1 MNNFLPLEIEAKFL
15 NINKDEIRK
24 KLTEVGAIL
33 VRPEFNQKR
42 VNFHLP
48 KEKKSDNRWLRVRDD
63 GGKITLSLK
72 EITGK
77 DISDQKEI
85 SSNIDDFD
93 NMVNLLESIGCE
105 RKALTFTKRELW
117 KLSDAEI
124 TIDTWPFFDPFIEIE
139 GASEELV
146 KNVALK
152 LGFNFN
158 EAVFGAVG
166 KLYKDKYNIS
176 LDEIEI
182 KVGDVTFDNEKMK
195 KLLETKI

>member
-24 KLTEVGAIL
+24 KLIEVGAIL

-105 RKALTFTKRELW
+105 KKALTFTKRELW
-117 KLSDAEI
+117 KLSEVEI
-124 TIDTWPFFDPFIEIE
+124 TIDTWPFFEPFTEIE
-139 GASEELV
+139 GISEELV
-146 KNVALK
+146 KNVAEK

-182 KVGDVTFDNEKMK
+182 KVGDITFDNEKMK